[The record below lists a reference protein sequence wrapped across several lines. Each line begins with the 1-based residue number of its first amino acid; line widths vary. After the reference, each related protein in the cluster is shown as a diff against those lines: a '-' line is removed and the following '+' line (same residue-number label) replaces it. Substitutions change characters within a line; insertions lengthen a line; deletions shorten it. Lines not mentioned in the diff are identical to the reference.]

1 MAEHVLPA
9 DFREFLKLLNEAGV
23 EYLLIGG
30 YAVGYHGYPRTTADM
45 DVWVA
50 LSADNASRL
59 VGVFHRFG
67 MADPKL
73 TPDLFLQHGK
83 IIRMGVPPMR
93 IEVLTEIDGV
103 SFAECFAA
111 REVVTLDG
119 QKINLISLAHLRKN
133 KQASGRHKD
142 LDDLE
147 HLPKRRTGTS
157 RIRRVP
163 ARRGV
168 GSGLRKQSPCKKVK
182 R

>member
-9 DFREFLKLLNEAGV
+9 DFKEFLKLLNDAEV

-50 LSADNASRL
+50 ISPDNASKL
-59 VGVFHRFG
+59 VDVFHRFG
-67 MADPKL
+67 MTDPKL
-73 TPDLFLQHGK
+73 TPQLFLERGK

-103 SFAECFAA
+103 GFADCFAE
-111 REVVTLDG
+111 REIATLDG
-119 QKINLISLAHLRKN
+119 QPVNMISLAHLRKN
-133 KQASGRHKD
+133 KQAAGRHKD

-147 HLPKRRTGTS
+147 HLPRPRPRASRT
-157 RIRRVP
+157 RRVP
-163 ARRGV
+163 RPR
-168 GSGLRKQSPCKKVK
+168 
-182 R
+182 

>member
-1 MAEHVLPA
+1 MAEHVLPS
-9 DFREFLKLLNEAGV
+9 DFKEFLRLLNNADV

-50 LSADNASRL
+50 ISSDNASKL
-59 VGVFHRFG
+59 VDVFHRFG
-67 MADPKL
+67 VADPKL
-73 TPDLFLQHGK
+73 TPQLFLQRGR

-119 QKINLISLAHLRKN
+119 QKVNLISLPHLRKN
-133 KQASGRHKD
+133 KRAAGRHKD

-147 HLPKRRTGTS
+147 HLPKRRTSTS
-157 RIRRVP
+157 GIRRIP
-163 ARRGV
+163 RRT
-168 GSGLRKQSPCKKVK
+168 
-182 R
+182 